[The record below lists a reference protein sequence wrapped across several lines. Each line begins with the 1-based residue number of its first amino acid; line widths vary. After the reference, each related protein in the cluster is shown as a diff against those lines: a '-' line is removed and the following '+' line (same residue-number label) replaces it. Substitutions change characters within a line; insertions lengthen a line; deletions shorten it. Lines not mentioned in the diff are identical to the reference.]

1 MCLSGIIA
9 LMSSGEACSEET
21 KEQRATTAS
30 GGGVTHNVEIPYMLL
45 AAALLI
51 FLMGFAAGW
60 MAKPSARAVV
70 RDQGIQAAVP
80 EENVKGGKGMDK
92 GVRRRNTQL
101 GCGPVFTTM
110 TGQCFHKSRECYG
123 RRNAHQITEL
133 RMCKICVTGYIAER
147 C

>member
-1 MCLSGIIA
+1 
-9 LMSSGEACSEET
+9 MSSGEACSEEM

-30 GGGVTHNVEIPYMLL
+30 GGRVAHSVEIPYMLL

-60 MAKPSARAVV
+60 MAKPGARAVV

-92 GVRRRNTQL
+92 GVRRRNTQMV
-101 GCGPVFTTM
+101 CGPVFTTM

-123 RRNAHQITEL
+123 LRNAHQITEL
-133 RMCKICVTGYIAER
+133 RMCKICVTGYIAE
-147 C
+147 